1 MMNKIIL
8 ASHGNYALETVDTL
22 KLIVG
27 DMANEIDTVSVTLD
41 KGPEQV
47 YAEMKQLLEA
57 NQDKNVMVF
66 CDMYGGTPFNIALQL
81 LLEEHEIEV
90 FTGFNLPIILEVV
103 VKLDSNKDDFISSV
117 LQASKSSFKYI
128 NEEMQKKGEEDG
140 DQTY

>member
-1 MMNKIIL
+1 M
-8 ASHGNYALETVDTL
+8 
-22 KLIVG
+22 
-27 DMANEIDTVSVTLD
+27 
-41 KGPEQV
+41 
-47 YAEMKQLLEA
+47 
-57 NQDKNVMVF
+57 
-66 CDMYGGTPFNIALQL
+66 
-81 LLEEHEIEV
+81 